1 LCRYLQDFLNHSTPT
16 VNVCRTGWQRG
27 AIVAGKILIVD
38 DVATNR
44 IILKVKLAAACYE
57 SIQAADGTSALR
69 MIREMQPDLVLLDIM
84 LPDTDGITICQM
96 MREDAATRDIPV
108 VMITAL
114 SDHETRLRAL
124 KAGAD
129 DVLTKPVDEVIL
141 LARIRS
147 LLRARET
154 AEELRLREATASEMG
169 FAEAADG
176 FFQPGRI
183 ALIAPRTEVAMAWK
197 RALEAHTRD
206 LLQVID
212 RTDALAGALDRN
224 GADIY
229 VIAADLAARGDGLR
243 LLSDLRSRAASRHSV
258 ICMILPE
265 DGRETGAMALD
276 LGATDLVPERFNA
289 AELGLRLTLQLQR
302 KRQADRLRASVRDGL
317 RLAVIDPLTGLYNRR
332 YATPHLA
339 RIDARARESGRGYAV
354 MALDLDRFKAIN
366 DTHGHGAGDA
376 VLVEVADRL
385 RDGLRVSDM
394 VARIGGEEFLVVL
407 SDTTLDEAQVVAE
420 RLRSRIEETPI
431 RLPARGTVSITL
443 SIGLAMG
450 GGAGLGEAAT
460 VEEVVSRAD
469 NALLAAKAEG
479 RNQVTVGLTA
489 A

>member
-1 LCRYLQDFLNHSTPT
+1 VLNGLA
-16 VNVCRTGWQRG
+16 NGG
-27 AIVAGKILIVD
+27 ATVAGKILIVD

-84 LPDTDGITICQM
+84 LPDTDGITICQT
-96 MREDAATRDIPV
+96 MRADPATRDIPV

-154 AEELRLREATASEMG
+154 AEELRLRDATCTEMG
-169 FAEAADG
+169 FAEAGGDDFA
-176 FFQPGRI
+176 QPGRI
-183 ALIAPRTEVAMAWK
+183 ALIAPRTDVAMAWK
-197 RALEAHTRD
+197 RALEVHTRD
-206 LLQVID
+206 HLQVID

-258 ICMILPE
+258 ICMILPP

-276 LGATDLVPERFNA
+276 LGATDLVPERFA
-289 AELGLRLTLQLQR
+289 AEELALRLKLQLQR
-302 KRQADRLRASVRDGL
+302 KRQADRLRDSVRNGL
-317 RLAVIDPLTGLYNRR
+317 RLAVTDPLTGLYNRR
-332 YATPHLA
+332 YALPHLG
-339 RIDARARESGRGYAV
+339 RIDARAREGGRCYAV
-354 MALDLDRFKAIN
+354 MALDLDRFKTIN
-366 DTHGHGAGDA
+366 DTHGHAAGDS

-385 RDGLRVSDM
+385 RDSLRVSDM

-407 SDTTLDEAQVVAE
+407 PDTTLDEAQEIAE
-420 RLRSRIEETPI
+420 RLRARIEETPI
-431 RLPARGTVSITL
+431 RLSARASVSITL
-443 SIGLAMG
+443 SIGLSVG
-450 GGAGLGEAAT
+450 GSAGPSDAAT
-460 VEEVVSRAD
+460 VDEVVNRAD
-469 NALLAAKAEG
+469 RALLAAKAEG